1 MNPFST
7 VRQLAIATRMLL
19 VESTRELGLL
29 LGFTIIFP
37 LGLLFFLNLLVAPEL
52 RVQVL
57 IGTIMMEMALL
68 NVNSLAQTIGADKES
83 KIFDLWVSLPISPV
97 VYALSVALTFLP
109 FTLLSAAVTL
119 AVAVAVFHVPVGL
132 GTVGLLLAGFVLVW
146 ASTLGVGFLIGVY
159 GRSPRQINSW
169 AQLIGV
175 LLTFFVPVFY
185 PATLLP
191 LPLRLVAYA
200 WPLTWGSEFLVA
212 VVHRATP
219 TALLAGGVLAGYIV
233 LWFLLIARGL
243 RWRER

>member
-68 NVNSLAQTIGADKES
+68 NVNSLAQSIGADKES
-83 KIFDLWVSLPISPV
+83 KILDLWVSLPISPV

-119 AVAVAVFHVPVGL
+119 AVAIAFFHVPVAL

-212 VVHRATP
+212 VVHHATP
-219 TALLAGGVLAGYIV
+219 TALLAGAVLAGYVV